1 MGWWWSPRATSEDAP
16 LTPPTESNSANNSL
30 SLSNSSGHEYGA
42 VPKIQPS
49 KVLPRDEVSEQE
61 LTAWLNQL
69 ESQFDEESASS
80 KTLSKPRPRKPDDIS
95 PDSLYPTEISCRTA
109 LDYALFCQS
118 FGGQFVNVYRYG
130 TFRSCSNHWQD
141 FWLCMRTRRWDQKVR
156 ESAIA
161 DHYRKKVIKYKQGP
175 SSEDVW
181 EMRTEPVK
189 DAFQGDLEALER
201 EVAEWRRQNP
211 GAKEPWEQ

>member
-1 MGWWWSPRATSEDAP
+1 MGWWWSSGTSKG
-16 LTPPTESNSANNSL
+16 PPSTSAVPSNSVNDGL
-30 SLSNSSGHEYGA
+30 RSSPPSAPQFEA
-42 VPKIQPS
+42 TQKPQPS
-49 KVLPRDEVSEQE
+49 KVLTRDEEGEQE
-61 LTAWLNQL
+61 LADWLKKL
-69 ESQFDEESASS
+69 DSESTQSTSS
-80 KTLSKPRPRKPDDIS
+80 KQSSDPVIRNPDIS
-95 PDSLYPTEISCRTA
+95 PDSLYPREISCRSA
-109 LDYALFCQS
+109 FDYAFFCQT

-141 FWLCMRTRRWDQKVR
+141 FWLCMRTRQWEKEDR
-156 ESAIA
+156 EKAIA
-161 DHYRKKVIKYKQGP
+161 DHYRKKAIKYKQGP

-211 GAKEPWEQ
+211 GSKEPWEQ